1 MQARTA
7 LLSSNASLLLM
18 LTLVVNSSAEER
30 TPAERGY
37 DAIIGRAFAPAIWPS
52 SAYENAWKRWGVA
65 EKPEDYDQ
73 LFMERYGLHPAPYEN
88 KGLPMG
94 LRKTRG
100 LLGQSIT
107 NDCLVCHASSIAGQS
122 VLGLGNASFD
132 MQGLYEDLFATSGV
146 PFRFPFQFSNVRGTV
161 EAGALLA
168 YLMQFRNENL
178 NIMRQPMKLPY
189 TDDHCEDIPAW
200 WNLKKKKTMYH
211 NGGVNARSVRSL
223 MNFMLSPTNSA
234 EYIKKQEPLFT
245 DIQAWIL
252 SLEPPKYPFEIDSE
266 LAERGKAVFQQNC
279 VRCHGTYGPDGQYP
293 NKHVP
298 LDQIGT
304 DATLARGFSM
314 EFLAHYADSWFAQE
328 TGPDGKPYV
337 QIRPGYQAP
346 PLDGVWATAPYFH
359 NGSAPTVYH
368 VLNSKARPTVFT
380 RSYRTDA
387 DAYDAV
393 RLGWK
398 ITELDSSPGSELEP
412 RERRK
417 IYDTSQPGRGNGGHT
432 FGDRLNDDER
442 AAVIE
447 YLKTL

>member
-1 MQARTA
+1 MQ
-7 LLSSNASLLLM
+7 
-18 LTLVVNSSAEER
+18 
-30 TPAERGY
+30 
-37 DAIIGRAFAPAIWPS
+37 
-52 SAYENAWKRWGVA
+52 
-65 EKPEDYDQ
+65 
-73 LFMERYGLHPAPYEN
+73 RYGLHPAPFDN

-107 NDCLVCHASSIAGQS
+107 NDCLVCHAGSIAGQS

-132 MQGLYEDLFATSGV
+132 MQGLYEEMFAAGGL
-146 PFRFPFQFSNVRGTV
+146 PFRWPFQFSNVRGTV

-168 YLMQFRNENL
+168 YLMQYRNENL
-178 NIMRQPMKLPY
+178 NILKEPLKLPY

-223 MNFMLSPTNSA
+223 MSFMLSPTNSA
-234 EYIKKQEPLFT
+234 DYIKRQEPIFA
-245 DIQAWIL
+245 DIQVWIL
-252 SLEPPKYPFEIDSE
+252 SLEPPKYPFEIDSP
-266 LAERGKAVFQQNC
+266 LAEHGRDVFQKNC

-304 DATLARGFSM
+304 DPTLARGFSF
-314 EFLAHYADSWFAQE
+314 EFLTHYADSWFAQE
-328 TGPDGKPYV
+328 TDPDGKPYV
-337 QIRPGYQAP
+337 QFRPGYQAP

-368 VLNSKARPTVFT
+368 VLNSKARPSVFT
-380 RSYRTDA
+380 RSYRTDVE
-387 DAYDAV
+387 DYDPLK
-393 RLGWK
+393 LGWK
-398 ITELDSSPGSELEP
+398 ITELDSSPASDLEP
-412 RERRK
+412 RDRRK
-417 IYDTSQPGRGNGGHT
+417 IYDTTEPGRGNGGHT
-432 FGDRLNDDER
+432 FGDRLTDDER